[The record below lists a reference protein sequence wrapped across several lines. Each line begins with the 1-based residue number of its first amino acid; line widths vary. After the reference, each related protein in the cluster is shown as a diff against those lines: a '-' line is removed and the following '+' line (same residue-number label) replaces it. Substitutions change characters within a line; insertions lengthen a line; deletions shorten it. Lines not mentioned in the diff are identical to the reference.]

1 MPTKDQNISL
11 EEKIKIA
18 TIESLEKSLT
28 ELFKRDG
35 ILIDSNALGVVI
47 LVPNDNAVKW
57 YVTKVTKHV
66 SPFIEGAL
74 NQMKMLSNGGG
85 NEKKE

>member
-1 MPTKDQNISL
+1 MSKEDRNISL
-11 EEKIKIA
+11 EEKIRIA

-57 YVTKVTKHV
+57 YVKKVTEHV
-66 SPFIEGAL
+66 SPFIEGAKQSTNSL
-74 NQMKMLSNGGG
+74 PDLS
-85 NEKKE
+85 